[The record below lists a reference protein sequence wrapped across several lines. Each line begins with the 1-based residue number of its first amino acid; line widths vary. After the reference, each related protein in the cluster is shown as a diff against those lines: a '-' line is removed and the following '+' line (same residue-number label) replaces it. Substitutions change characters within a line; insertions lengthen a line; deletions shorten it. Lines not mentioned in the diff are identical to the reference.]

1 MELEKAGEIALMLPE
16 LPHGTVAIGRL
27 QSIRVFTWIAAHKA
41 RIAQCVADSRALS
54 ARFYHACHACA

>member
-1 MELEKAGEIALMLPE
+1 MKLEKAGEIALSLLE

-27 QSIRVFTWIAAHKA
+27 QSICVITWIAVHKA

-54 ARFYHACHACA
+54 ARFYHACHECG